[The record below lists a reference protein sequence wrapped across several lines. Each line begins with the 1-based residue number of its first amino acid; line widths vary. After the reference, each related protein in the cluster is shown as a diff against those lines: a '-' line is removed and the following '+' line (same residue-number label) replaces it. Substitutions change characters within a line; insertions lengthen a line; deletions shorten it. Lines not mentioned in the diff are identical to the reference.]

1 MTSRLRTPLVLAAVL
16 LVPVVIVFVT
26 AQSEKAK
33 QEGLDRAASLDR
45 FSRAA
50 NAAAEKQAAFD
61 KLSPIEHLAEA
72 KKLLNIDGPQVSISE
87 GLEHIAAIDK
97 GSPLYKQAD
106 QTRRAFEEARRK
118 RDAQEAKRKQL
129 AEAAAKHL
137 LRIEL
142 AKTLENKMLDQG
154 LNVDISAIG
163 ADQTVLHIKWILV
176 SKAIA
181 HNLSKEADF
190 FSNARLVGFKRIEI
204 TDGYDER
211 WWWKLD

>member
-1 MTSRLRTPLVLAAVL
+1 MKSRLKISLVLAAVL
-16 LVPVVIVFVT
+16 LVPVGIVFVA
-26 AQSEKAK
+26 AQNEKAK
-33 QEGLDRAASLDR
+33 QEGLDRVAAKAASD
-45 FSRAA
+45 
-50 NAAAEKQAAFD
+50 KQAAFE

-72 KKLLNIDGPQVSISE
+72 KQLLNVDGPQVSISD
-87 GLEHIAAIDK
+87 GLKHIAAIDK

-118 RDAQEAKRKQL
+118 RDAQAAKRREL

-154 LNVDISAIG
+154 FNVDVSAIG
-163 ADQTVLHIKWILV
+163 KDQTVLHIKWILV
-176 SKAIA
+176 GKALA
-181 HNLSKEADF
+181 HNISKQGDF
-190 FSNARLVGFKRIEI
+190 FSNARQVGFKRIEI
-204 TDGYDER
+204 TDGYDET